1 MRFLRSAKHKL
12 HMDIEHGIEW
22 WHSTDLVS
30 YEDALSIMHN
40 RVDQI
45 INIPET
51 LGLCWF
57 LEHPSLYTKGTS
69 AKDSDL
75 LTPHRFPVYET
86 GRGGQFTY
94 HGPGQRVI
102 YIMLDLKK
110 YRQDVR
116 WFVGMLEECITQT
129 LAALGVES
137 FRREGRVGI
146 WVHHN
151 NQEKKIA
158 ALGIRVKKW
167 VTFHG
172 IAINITPDLEH
183 FSGIVPCGLP
193 MFGVTSLAEMGGYV
207 SPFLTILDHSFKKNF
222 IKALET

>member
-1 MRFLRSAKHKL
+1 
-12 HMDIEHGIEW
+12 MDLAHGIEW
-22 WHSTDLVS
+22 RHSPDLVA
-30 YEDALSIMHN
+30 YEDALLTMHD
-40 RVDQI
+40 RVDEI
-45 INIPET
+45 INYPET
-51 LGLCWF
+51 PGLCWF
-57 LEHPSLYTKGTS
+57 LEHPPLYTKGTS
-69 AKDSDL
+69 AKSTDL

-110 YRQDVR
+110 YRQDIR
-116 WFVGMLEECITQT
+116 WFVHMLEECVIQT
-129 LAALGVES
+129 LAILGVES

-146 WVHHN
+146 WVNHN

-172 IAINITPDLEH
+172 VAINITPDLEH

-193 MFGVTSLAEMGGYV
+193 MFGVTSLAEMGY
-207 SPFLTILDHSFKKNF
+207 SLLSTSTPLDHLFKKNL
-222 IKALET
+222 INALDL